1 MPTTKTLMLYFC
13 QSHQH
18 LTATLDKLNNLKTT
32 NKVYVNFNGNINEK
46 NELNNTVCLELH

>member
-1 MPTTKTLMLYFC
+1 MPTAKTLMLYFC

-32 NKVYVNFNGNINEK
+32 NKVYVNFNGNVNEK